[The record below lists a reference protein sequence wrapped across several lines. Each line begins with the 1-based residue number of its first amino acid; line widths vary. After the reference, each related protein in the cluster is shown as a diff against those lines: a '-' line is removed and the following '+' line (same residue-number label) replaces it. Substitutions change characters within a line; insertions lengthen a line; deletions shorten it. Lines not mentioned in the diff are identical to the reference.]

1 MSFAVSLDS
10 FRARGKNRLI
20 LSRQFGKTPI
30 LPPAE
35 LQKMGYTIAAY
46 PLSLLSAS
54 IKAMNSA
61 LARLKA
67 GEPLD
72 DLLEGFEE
80 VQKVVGFR
88 NYDATADKY
97 KID

>member
-1 MSFAVSLDS
+1 MCES
-10 FRARGKNRLI
+10 
-20 LSRQFGKTPI
+20 QFGKTPI
-30 LPPAE
+30 LPPNE
-35 LQKMGYTIAAY
+35 LQEMGYAIAAY

-61 LARLKA
+61 LARLRA

-80 VQKVVGFR
+80 VQRVVGFTDYDETAA
-88 NYDATADKY
+88 NYKLD
-97 KID
+97 

>member
-1 MSFAVSLDS
+1 
-10 FRARGKNRLI
+10 
-20 LSRQFGKTPI
+20 
-30 LPPAE
+30 
-35 LQKMGYTIAAY
+35 MGYAIAAY
-46 PLSLLSAS
+46 PLSLLSGA
-54 IKAMNSA
+54 IKAMNSV

-80 VQKVVGFR
+80 VQRVVGFR
-88 NYDATADKY
+88 DYDDTAEKY

>member
-1 MSFAVSLDS
+1 
-10 FRARGKNRLI
+10 
-20 LSRQFGKTPI
+20 
-30 LPPAE
+30 
-35 LQKMGYTIAAY
+35 MGYKIAAY
-46 PLSLLSAS
+46 PLSLLSVS

-80 VQKVVGFR
+80 VQRVVGFR
-88 NYDATADKY
+88 EYDHVSSKY

>member
-1 MSFAVSLDS
+1 M
-10 FRARGKNRLI
+10 
-20 LSRQFGKTPI
+20 QFGKTPI

-35 LQKMGYTIAAY
+35 LEKMGYAIAAY
-46 PLSLLSAS
+46 PLSLLSGA
-54 IKAMNSA
+54 IKAMNSV

-80 VQKVVGFR
+80 VQRVVGFR
-88 NYDATADKY
+88 DYDDTAEKY

>member
-1 MSFAVSLDS
+1 
-10 FRARGKNRLI
+10 
-20 LSRQFGKTPI
+20 
-30 LPPAE
+30 
-35 LQKMGYTIAAY
+35 MGYSIAAY

-54 IKAMNSA
+54 IKAMSRA

-72 DLLEGFEE
+72 DLLERFEE
-80 VQKVVGFR
+80 VQRVVGFR
-88 NYDATADKY
+88 EYDDTASIY